1 MTTPTRPAP
10 TADTGARTLTPSH
23 AALLYATRGWPVLPI
38 HTPGSSG
45 CSCQRASC
53 PKPGKHPRT
62 LRGVADATTDLT
74 RVEMW
79 WTRWPDA
86 NVAIATGRLVV
97 LDIDGPAGRGA
108 LAALERT
115 HGPLPATLLAHTA
128 QGEHHYFTADKHTVG
143 CSAAQ
148 LGPGLDV
155 RGRGGYAIAP
165 PSRHASGHTYRW
177 TSQHAVAGLPGWL
190 AELLNARSSQPRA
203 PLPVVTARHGERA
216 RRYAQ
221 AALAGELDAVRT
233 AAVGTRNHTL
243 NRAAFRLGQL
253 AGADLIPAD
262 QLIEPLLDAARHA
275 GLPETEALTTIDSGL
290 HAGQRHPRPNTA
302 NR

>member
-1 MTTPTRPAP
+1 MTTPTRPSP
-10 TADTGARTLTPSH
+10 TGDAGARALTPAH
-23 AALLYATRGWPVLPI
+23 AALLYATQGWPVLPI
-38 HTPGSSG
+38 HTPGPSG
-45 CSCQRASC
+45 CSCRRAGC

-62 LRGVADATTDLT
+62 LRGVANATSDLT
-74 RVEMW
+74 RVETW

-97 LDIDGPAGRGA
+97 LDIDGPAGRDA

-128 QGEHHYFTADKHTVG
+128 HGEHRYFAADKHTVG

-165 PSRHASGHTYRW
+165 PSRHATGHTYRW
-177 TSQHAVAGLPGWL
+177 ASLDAIAGLPDWL
-190 AELLNARSSQPRA
+190 AELLNARSFQGRA
-203 PLPVVTARHGERA
+203 PLPVITARHTERA

-233 AAVGTRNHTL
+233 AAVGTRNTTL

-262 QLIEPLLDAARHA
+262 QLIDPLLDAARHA
-275 GLPETEALTTIDSGL
+275 GLPESEALTTIASGL
-290 HAGQRHPRPNTA
+290 SAGQRQPRSKLTH
-302 NR
+302 